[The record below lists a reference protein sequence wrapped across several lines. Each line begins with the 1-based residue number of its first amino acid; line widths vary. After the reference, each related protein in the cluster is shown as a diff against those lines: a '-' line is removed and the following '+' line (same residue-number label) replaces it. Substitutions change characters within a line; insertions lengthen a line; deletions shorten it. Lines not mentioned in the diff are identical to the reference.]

1 MPRMANDVRMG
12 EFEELVLLSVAGL
25 TTDAYAVMVQQH
37 LESHARRL
45 SAMGAVY
52 TALDR
57 LERKGYVRSYM
68 GDVTRKRGGKRKRC
82 YRITGAGVDA
92 LHTIR
97 ARREQLWLQARPNLG
112 LTS

>member
-1 MPRMANDVRMG
+1 MAHDLRMG

-25 TTDAYAVMVQQH
+25 STEAYAVKVQQH
-37 LESHARRL
+37 LASQAGRL

-68 GDVTRKRGGKRKRC
+68 GEVTRKRGGKRKRI
-82 YRITGAGVDA
+82 YRITSTGVEA
-92 LHTIR
+92 LHVLQ
-97 ARREQLWLQARPNLG
+97 ARRDQLWAQARPNLG